1 MLAVSTADSQLVA
14 GTTSLLQAF
23 KGALDDR
30 LCLCPGTGGLT
41 QEVKEF
47 RE

>member
-1 MLAVSTADSQLVA
+1 MLTVSIADSQLVA

-23 KGALDDR
+23 KGALDDS

-41 QEVKEF
+41 QEVKEPQ
-47 RE
+47 E